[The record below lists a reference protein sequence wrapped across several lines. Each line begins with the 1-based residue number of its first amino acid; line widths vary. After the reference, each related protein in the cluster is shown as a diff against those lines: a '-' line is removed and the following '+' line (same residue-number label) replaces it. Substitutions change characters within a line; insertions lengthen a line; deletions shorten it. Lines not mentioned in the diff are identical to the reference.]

1 MAENRT
7 LHWAP
12 ESEGRGGVAADVF
25 DGPALGAAVARFLAA
40 GAEDPPNLPM
50 LAEIGDRALGFASG
64 TVLDHPDKPRA
75 LLAKAP

>member
-1 MAENRT
+1 M
-7 LHWAP
+7 
-12 ESEGRGGVAADVF
+12 AADVF

-40 GAEDPPNLPM
+40 GEEGPPNLPM